1 MPSKHQKTTV
11 ETYAR
16 RFLPKVID
24 LAASQGREPRDF
36 VLVIGKY
43 DPSKSLIVPRASA
56 DELFAAAR
64 SPVSREKIARLLEKP
79 CESKQLLVLI
89 TAGDRVDGQFIQ
101 VPTIAPDPDKIFV
114 TREEMDDIERYM
126 QMYGPSFSAAVAA
139 KGDKLSDYVAILRPP
154 DKTPI
159 FGTRDYARPTLELEQ
174 NGYGDAVKELDVPA
188 KNDDEL
194 LCFYKVKGKPT
205 WSRLQ
210 YPPADPQGE

>member
-1 MPSKHQKTTV
+1 MPSKPKRTTA

-24 LAASQGREPRDF
+24 LAANQGREPRDF

-43 DPSKSLIVPRASA
+43 DPTKSLVVPRASA
-56 DELFAAAR
+56 DEVLSVAR
-64 SPVSREKIARLLEKP
+64 SPVGREKIARLLDKA
-79 CESKQLLVLI
+79 CEPKQLLVLV
-89 TAGDRVDGQFIQ
+89 TAGDHVEGQFIR

-126 QMYGPSFSAAVAA
+126 KMYGPSFSAAVAA
-139 KGDKLSDYVAILRPP
+139 KGGKLSDYVAILRPP

-159 FGTRDYARPTLELEQ
+159 FGTREFARPTLELEQ

-210 YPPADPQGE
+210 YPPPDPQGE

>member
-1 MPSKHQKTTV
+1 MSIRQQKSTA

-24 LAASQGREPRDF
+24 LAATQGREPRDF

-43 DPSKSLIVPRASA
+43 DQSRSTVVPRALA
-56 DELFAAAR
+56 DEVFAVAR
-64 SPVSREKIARLLEKP
+64 SAVGREKIARLLAKP
-79 CESKQLLVLI
+79 CEAKQLLVLV
-89 TAGDRVDGQFIQ
+89 TAGDHVEGQFIR

-126 QMYGPSFSAAVAA
+126 KMYGPSFSAAVAA
-139 KGDKLSDYVAILRPP
+139 KGGKLSDYVAILRPP

-159 FGTRDYARPTLELEQ
+159 FGTRENARPTLELEQ
-174 NGYGDAVKELDVPA
+174 NGYGDAAKELDVPA

-194 LCFYKVKGKPT
+194 LCVYKVKGKPS

-210 YPPADPQGE
+210 YPPRDPEQE